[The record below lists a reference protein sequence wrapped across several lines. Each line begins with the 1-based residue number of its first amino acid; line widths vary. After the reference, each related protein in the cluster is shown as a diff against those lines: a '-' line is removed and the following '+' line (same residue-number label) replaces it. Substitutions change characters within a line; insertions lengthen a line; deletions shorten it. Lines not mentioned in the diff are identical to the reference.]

1 VRVTDNWAPLFTGII
16 LGTRV
21 QLLGYSSVV
30 DEDAGERFERS
41 EQSLIP
47 GYAGDDR
54 TYSARKIDLDLKLIG
69 ATEYDGSIRTLRRLL
84 FDRNQPAV
92 VCINYGTKPERTW
105 LYKYR
110 GGQWSSPS
118 SRTYR
123 SAKIPL
129 YEYGPLIR

>member
-1 VRVTDNWAPLFTGII
+1 VSFSAS
-16 LGTRV
+16 V

-41 EQSLIP
+41 ERRSSRATPATIAP
-47 GYAGDDR
+47 TPRA
-54 TYSARKIDLDLKLIG
+54 KVDLDLKLIG

-92 VCINYGTKPERTW
+92 VCMNYGTKPERTW
-105 LYKYR
+105 LYKYK
-110 GGQWSSPS
+110 GGQWSSPT

-123 SAKIPL
+123 STKISL